1 MSSKPASGNAA
12 VLQVRGLHFGFAGH
26 NLFIDWNADFP
37 AGLSLVAGG
46 DGAGKTSLL
55 RLLAGDCAPQAGRV
69 ILLGVDA
76 TVQGNEYRA
85 QVFWRDPRAPWPE
98 DLTPQAWVDDVAAR
112 YARCSDEDWR
122 SHVAGLRL
130 AQHLHKPLYQLSSG
144 SQRKLL
150 LAAALASGAA
160 LTLLDE
166 PVAALDKASITYLLQ
181 ALERE
186 ARTLRLPQRAVIVAH
201 YDELGGLPWR
211 QKIQC

>member
-1 MSSKPASGNAA
+1 MSSKPASGNAP

-26 NLFIDWNADFP
+26 HLFTDWDADFP

-55 RLLAGDCAPQAGRV
+55 RLLAGDCAPQAGRM

-76 TVQGNEYRA
+76 TVQGNDYRA

-98 DLTPQAWVDDVAAR
+98 GLTPQAWVDGVAAR
-112 YARCSDEDWR
+112 YPRWSDEDWR
-122 SHVAGLRL
+122 SHVAGFSL
-130 AQHLHKPLYQLSSG
+130 AQHLHKPVCQLSSG

-160 LTLLDE
+160 LTLVDE
-166 PVAALDKASITYLLQ
+166 PIAALDKASITYLLQ
-181 ALERE
+181 ALERA

-201 YDELGGLPWR
+201 YDELGGLSWR
-211 QKIQC
+211 HKIQL

>member
-1 MSSKPASGNAA
+1 M
-12 VLQVRGLHFGFAGH
+12 
-26 NLFIDWNADFP
+26 
-37 AGLSLVAGG
+37 
-46 DGAGKTSLL
+46 
-55 RLLAGDCAPQAGRV
+55 

-76 TVQGNEYRA
+76 TVQGNDYRA

-112 YARCSDEDWR
+112 YARWSDEDWR
-122 SHVAGLRL
+122 SHVAGFSL
-130 AQHLHKPLYQLSSG
+130 AQHLHKPVYQLSSG

-211 QKIQC
+211 HKIQL